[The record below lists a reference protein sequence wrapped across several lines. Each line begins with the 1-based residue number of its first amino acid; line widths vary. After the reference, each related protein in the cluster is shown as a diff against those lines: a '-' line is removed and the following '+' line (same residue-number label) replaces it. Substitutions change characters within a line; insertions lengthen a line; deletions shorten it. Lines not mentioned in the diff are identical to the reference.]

1 MPVPMQAKVVSR
13 PPNNRWSSNSSIQ
26 EEEMKKQ
33 VIKRGYVYTEKGIHY
48 VLMVVSVG
56 QPVVFCDLIRANQV
70 VCEYDYKLP
79 VGKRGAAEIVLV
91 SVGNLQL
98 ADQLG
103 YLRRPADP

>member
-33 VIKRGYVYTEKGIHY
+33 VIKRGYVYTEKGNHY

-56 QPVVFCDLIRANQV
+56 QPVGFCDLIRANQV

-79 VGKRGAAEIVLV
+79 VGEKGR
-91 SVGNLQL
+91 S
-98 ADQLG
+98 
-103 YLRRPADP
+103 